1 MGPDAGLLTIGA
13 FARAS
18 RLSAK
23 TLRRYD
29 EQGLLCPVHVDP
41 FTGYRH
47 YAPAQLEHARLVA
60 WLRRIGMPLARIRSV
75 CELYATDADA
85 AARDIRAYWA
95 RVEAETAARRDLAA
109 FLVDRLSTE
118 TAGKG
123 DSMSQLNA
131 PLGLRCAARSD
142 RGLVRDTN
150 QDSVY
155 AGPRLLAVADGY
167 GGGGARAGSAAIDAL
182 RPLESVSADSG
193 ELLNLLA
200 DAVRTANHA
209 VQDLPDSGT
218 TLTALLWTGSRLGLV
233 HIGDTRAYLL
243 RGGQLF
249 RITHDHTVVQSM
261 IDEGSLTEDEA
272 RSHPQRALLLKAL
285 DGAPSPAVPDLHLH
299 DAQAGDRYVLCT
311 DGLFTVVPEAELRR
325 VSATVADPDEA
336 AQALIALANEA
347 GGPDNTGCVV
357 ADVVEL

>member
-1 MGPDAGLLTIGA
+1 MTLLTIGA

-29 EQGLLCPVHVDP
+29 ELGLLPPARVDP
-41 FTGYRH
+41 VTGYR
-47 YAPAQLEHARLVA
+47 YYDRAQLERARLVA

-109 FLVDRLSTE
+109 FLVDRLST
-118 TAGKG
+118 AAARK
-123 DSMSQLNA
+123 DPSMSRLTA
-131 PLGLRCAARSD
+131 PLGLRCAALSD

-167 GGGGARAGSAAIDAL
+167 GGGGARAGSAAIDVL
-182 RPLESVSADSG
+182 RPLESVSADPG

-200 DAVRTANHA
+200 DAVQLANRA
-209 VQDLPDSGT
+209 VQDLPESGT
-218 TLTALLWTGSRLGLV
+218 TLTALLWTGSQLGLV

-243 RGGQLF
+243 RGGDLF

-261 IDEGSLTEDEA
+261 IDDGSLTEDEA
-272 RSHPQRALLLKAL
+272 ASHPRRAMLLRAI
-285 DGAPSPAVPDLHLH
+285 DGTSSPAHADIHLH
-299 DAQAGDRYVLCT
+299 EARAGDRYVLCS
-311 DGLFTVVPEAELRR
+311 DGLFTVVPEADLRR
-325 VSATVADPDEA
+325 VSATVPDPDDA
-336 AQALIALANEA
+336 ARALVTLANEA
-347 GGPDNTGCVV
+347 GGPDNVGCVV